1 MSTRH
6 LYLTNGPT
14 CKASKTKGAW
24 VQGDYSGLD
33 KYQCTVQLNDMHFL
47 TSLEEQC
54 IVISGWL
61 KIDT

>member
-33 KYQCTVQLNDMHFL
+33 KCQCTVQLTLFADMQFL
-47 TSLEEQC
+47 TNLEEQF
-54 IVISGWL
+54 I
-61 KIDT
+61 KF